1 MPVFFKM
8 LVLASGMDP
17 FMKLHCAHDMHS
29 ADSVGDLSTGGII
42 IKISITP
49 LEMFIYIGENN
60 SCSRTVNKR
69 NIFQSPLT

>member
-1 MPVFFKM
+1 M

-17 FMKLHCAHDMHS
+17 FMKLHRAHDIHS
-29 ADSVGDLSTGGII
+29 ADNVGDLSTGGVI

-49 LEMFIYIGENN
+49 LEIFMYIGENN
-60 SCSRTVNKR
+60 SYSRTMNKR